1 MSLSPAPLTSNTISA
16 AYRTATMT
24 WCGAMPP
31 GSTIV
36 GKATL
41 SGEIAAVG
49 IVARGERILPQGYR
63 TTLRTTVHLY
73 VCFFAAGGIVGA
85 GGGAI
90 WQTS

>member
-1 MSLSPAPLTSNTISA
+1 M
-16 AYRTATMT
+16 
-24 WCGAMPP
+24 
-31 GSTIV
+31 

-63 TTLRTTVHLY
+63 TTLRTTLRTTVHLY